1 MPMKIVRLSSLTLS
15 QGEQGN
21 GVQIVREGGG
31 WSGKAEELCVQTT
44 KDLNL
49 DQYLFVF
56 AHPERNSHSFCFR

>member
-1 MPMKIVRLSSLTLS
+1 MPMKIVRLSSLTLA

-21 GVQIVREGGG
+21 GVHIVRGGRG
-31 WSGKAEELCVQTT
+31 VEKAEELCVQTA

-56 AHPERNSHSFCFR
+56 AHPERISHSSCFR